1 MTAEAPARREAMH
14 RAVSVGSAATSALPQ
29 VRFVAD
35 LVCPWCYLGFH
46 RLVTLA
52 ASRPF
57 RLVWHPFLL
66 NPNLPAEGVPR
77 SLYLERKFGTAG
89 LAEAVQQRAAAA
101 AAAGGLNV
109 DLARIRRQPNTVAA
123 HVMLMR
129 AGERTV
135 ELATALFEA
144 FFRDGSDLGRP
155 EVLTEIAAGLGMSCQ
170 EPSTVRRSV
179 LAAHEA
185 ACRSGVDGVPVFIF
199 GDSHA
204 IAGAQ
209 PATCLEALLDLERY
223 RLERAAVVPAGQ
235 GRQASS
241 SPVALSR
248 WPPRS
253 SCPGGM

>member
-1 MTAEAPARREAMH
+1 LTAEAPARHDAMH
-14 RAVSVGSAATSALPQ
+14 RAVQVGAAATSALPQ

-46 RLVTLA
+46 RLMALA

-66 NPNLPAEGVPR
+66 NPNLPPEGVPR

-101 AAAGGLNV
+101 ASAGGLE
-109 DLARIRRQPNTVAA
+109 LRLGQIRRQPNTVAA
-123 HVMLMR
+123 HALLMR

-135 ELATALFEA
+135 ELATALFQA
-144 FFRDGSDLGRP
+144 FFQDGSDLGSP
-155 EVLTEIAAGLGMSCQ
+155 EVLARIGAGLGIDW
-170 EPSTVRRSV
+170 EDLPAARRGAVS
-179 LAAHEA
+179 AHES

-209 PATCLEALLDLERY
+209 PTACLEALLDLERY
-223 RLERAAVVPAGQ
+223 RLERAAGPAAQ
-235 GRQASS
+235 GRQAS
-241 SPVALSR
+241 
-248 WPPRS
+248 
-253 SCPGGM
+253 